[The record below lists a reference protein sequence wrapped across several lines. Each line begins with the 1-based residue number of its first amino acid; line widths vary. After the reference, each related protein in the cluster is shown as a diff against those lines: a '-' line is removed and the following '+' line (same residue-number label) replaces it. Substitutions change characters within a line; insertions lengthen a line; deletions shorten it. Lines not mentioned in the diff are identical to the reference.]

1 MNDNLILNRRQFLR
15 TTGQAATT
23 FAAASTFAPAILSAA
38 SPGKTIGVGC
48 IGIGTRGGDLLN
60 AVVHAPNVKV
70 VAVCDAYA
78 PHRQKGVERSLNPGV
93 KAYVDYR
100 ELLADE
106 YVDAVIIATPDHWH
120 CQMVLDAVKAGKDIY
135 CEKGFSRTL
144 AEAKLM
150 RAALK
155 QSRVVF
161 QLGHH
166 ARQATC
172 ALQAKE
178 LIAQDMLG
186 PITLVRTGRFKASD
200 PAHPNWRWYGYYEQW
215 DRPDPAQVV
224 EELNWDFWLG
234 SAPKIPWNE
243 RHFWHWR
250 CYYAYG
256 TGYAGDLLSHELD
269 FVQYLLGHGIP
280 DNCYCAGLNAL
291 LRDDREVPDTWVATY
306 EFQKPGRTVT
316 FTGSMNA
323 TANQPVE
330 ICGRDATLR
339 FDGIAHDVSTFE
351 ILRARHNQNPAL
363 PKGYERGKTPAQP
376 NHLVDWVNCIH
387 SRGTPK
393 CSTDEAFI
401 ETATFL
407 MSLKSQQEQRLVR
420 WDSAREE
427 IV

>member
-1 MNDNLILNRRQFLR
+1 M
-15 TTGQAATT
+15 
-23 FAAASTFAPAILSAA
+23 
-38 SPGKTIGVGC
+38 
-48 IGIGTRGGDLLN
+48 
-60 AVVHAPNVKV
+60 
-70 VAVCDAYA
+70 
-78 PHRQKGVERSLNPGV
+78 
-93 KAYVDYR
+93 
-100 ELLADE
+100 
-106 YVDAVIIATPDHWH
+106 
-120 CQMVLDAVKAGKDIY
+120 
-135 CEKGFSRTL
+135 
-144 AEAKLM
+144 
-150 RAALK
+150 
-155 QSRVVF
+155 
-161 QLGHH
+161 
-166 ARQATC
+166 
-172 ALQAKE
+172 
-178 LIAQDMLG
+178 
-186 PITLVRTGRFKASD
+186 
-200 PAHPNWRWYGYYEQW
+200 
-215 DRPDPAQVV
+215 
-224 EELNWDFWLG
+224 
-234 SAPKIPWNE
+234 
-243 RHFWHWR
+243 
-250 CYYAYG
+250 
-256 TGYAGDLLSHELD
+256 D

-363 PKGYERGKTPAQP
+363 PKGYERGKTPEQP